1 MSVAYAATWWALPG
15 TVGAGVL
22 KTEKSS
28 CSKPKSQAAQTR
40 KLETI
45 KHTRDLRLTFSIVVP
60 LSLRAARLYV
70 CAGRILMKA
79 RGGRGPLGAPV
90 PPALRTR
97 SPRAARRLG
106 ARRPS

>member
-45 KHTRDLRLTFSIVVP
+45 KHIEALDEGVRDSAWEMDTVEGCEADAACLLTLFHRP
-60 LSLRAARLYV
+60 TGFQL
-70 CAGRILMKA
+70 
-79 RGGRGPLGAPV
+79 
-90 PPALRTR
+90 ALLLE
-97 SPRAARRLG
+97 A
-106 ARRPS
+106 

>member
-45 KHTRDLRLTFSIVVP
+45 KHNLTAAESHSASSVP
-60 LSLRAARLYV
+60 SSESW
-70 CAGRILMKA
+70 KA
-79 RGGRGPLGAPV
+79 I
-90 PPALRTR
+90 
-97 SPRAARRLG
+97 
-106 ARRPS
+106 

>member
-45 KHTRDLRLTFSIVVP
+45 KHNLVWLFTELPRLGEPQAVP
-60 LSLRAARLYV
+60 RARLEAFAPWSPSV
-70 CAGRILMKA
+70 PESCRL
-79 RGGRGPLGAPV
+79 RGGRDWPPEDRPLVDVDPH
-90 PPALRTR
+90 ALD
-97 SPRAARRLG
+97 G
-106 ARRPS
+106 D